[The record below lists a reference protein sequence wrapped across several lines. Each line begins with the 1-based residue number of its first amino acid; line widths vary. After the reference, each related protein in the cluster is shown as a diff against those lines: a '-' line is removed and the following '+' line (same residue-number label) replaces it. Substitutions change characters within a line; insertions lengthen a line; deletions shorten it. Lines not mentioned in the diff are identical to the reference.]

1 MSNYAENKK
10 AYFNYEVLDKYE
22 GGIELLGSEVKSIRA
37 GKISLD
43 GAFII
48 VRGGEVFLINTN
60 IQPYQPQNTDK
71 DYDPLRNRKILVTK
85 KEIREL
91 GDTEK
96 NKSLTIVPLALYS
109 KGSKIKISFALM
121 RGKKKFDKRET
132 IKKRETDRIIRREY
146 KR

>member
-1 MSNYAENKK
+1 MSNYAENRK

-22 GGIELLGSEVKSIRA
+22 GGIELLGNEVKAIRE
-37 GKISLD
+37 GKISFE

-48 VRGGEVFLINTN
+48 VRGGEVFLINAN
-60 IQPYQPQNTDK
+60 IQPYQVKNTNK

-96 NKSLTIVPLALYS
+96 NKSLTIVPLA
-109 KGSKIKISFALM
+109 
-121 RGKKKFDKRET
+121 
-132 IKKRETDRIIRREY
+132 
-146 KR
+146 

>member
-37 GKISLD
+37 GKISFE

-48 VRGGEVFLINTN
+48 VRGGEVFLINAN
-60 IQPYQPQNTDK
+60 IQPYQVKNTDK
-71 DYDPLRNRKILVTK
+71 NYDPLRNRKILVTK

>member
-22 GGIELLGSEVKSIRA
+22 GGIELLGNEVKSIRA
-37 GKISLD
+37 SKVSFE

-48 VRGGEVFLINTN
+48 VRGGEVFLINAN
-60 IQPYQPQNTDK
+60 IQPYQVKNTDK
-71 DYDPLRNRKILVTK
+71 NYDPLRNRKILVTK